1 MHPTV
6 ARLVGQ
12 GLVPVVR
19 RWEHYN
25 PFDFAEDVASL
36 IDMLEKND
44 IFQYF
49 EVTVSERHMQHLTEF
64 RKQHNK
70 LIRNRVKL
78 PRENKIAFLSVL
90 SPESNSSSD
99 ETKRQR
105 HASMARSTL
114 YGIERLQRVRVR
126 KRENVGKNS
135 PIERLAHYV
144 SHTTRGNSFRSSRFL
159 HSSSNQ
165 VTFMLGLA
173 VGEYKRATDFF
184 LDWLRRAGGDNHH
197 AGKRVQAIND
207 VVKEIASDPSTL
219 TPELLEEL
227 HTALDACQYSIMLR
241 ECVAAVYPEEDER
254 QVGHQHFLKSLRR
267 WYSMLQGI
275 EVGIPPELDDDEDHW
290 GYQRFLNLLQ
300 NRHSTAREVK
310 VKTHPK
316 WVNMQLENSNCYEV
330 LHGDVDYISDEE
342 DFAAEKGTS
351 KTADVKRER
360 LFGKAFAVKKGA
372 SKTVKRIDN
381 FAEIAAGHDDYD
393 PLSGKLH
400 CK

>member
-1 MHPTV
+1 
-6 ARLVGQ
+6 
-12 GLVPVVR
+12 
-19 RWEHYN
+19 
-25 PFDFAEDVASL
+25 
-36 IDMLEKND
+36 
-44 IFQYF
+44 
-49 EVTVSERHMQHLTEF
+49 
-64 RKQHNK
+64 
-70 LIRNRVKL
+70 
-78 PRENKIAFLSVL
+78 
-90 SPESNSSSD
+90 
-99 ETKRQR
+99 
-105 HASMARSTL
+105 
-114 YGIERLQRVRVR
+114 
-126 KRENVGKNS
+126 
-135 PIERLAHYV
+135 
-144 SHTTRGNSFRSSRFL
+144 
-159 HSSSNQ
+159 
-165 VTFMLGLA
+165 MLGLA

-372 SKTVKRIDN
+372 SKTVKVNRKRVLKKT
-381 FAEIAAGHDDYD
+381 IANEPSVILGHGQHIPPGSDFRGIKTFSELTISLKLLLDTMVTTHYPVNCTANSSLQKWIGDLWAGHLGRL
-393 PLSGKLH
+393 PRFHALIALVLMFLLLSERLVH
-400 CK
+400 VCYS